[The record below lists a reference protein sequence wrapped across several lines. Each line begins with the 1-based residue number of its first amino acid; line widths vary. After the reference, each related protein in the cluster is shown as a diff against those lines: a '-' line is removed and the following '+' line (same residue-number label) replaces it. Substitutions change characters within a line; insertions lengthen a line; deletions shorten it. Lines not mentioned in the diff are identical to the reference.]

1 MGQIITSLKAW
12 PISLKTNTKFRL
24 QSEEINSSKLLSIG
38 SQIKGSY
45 KATPKGAQT
54 CQYEGCDASDN
65 LEEHHINPQVH
76 IRKDL
81 NPFMKSL
88 IAKKRKTI
96 TLCRKH
102 HNLCHRRR
110 IFLAK
115 PKKEKA
121 DNA

>member
-1 MGQIITSLKAW
+1 M
-12 PISLKTNTKFRL
+12 P
-24 QSEEINSSKLLSIG
+24 ELLSVN
-38 SQIKGSY
+38 SQVKGSH
-45 KATPKGAQT
+45 KNTLKGSQT
-54 CQYEGCDASDN
+54 CQYEGCDAYDN
-65 LEEHHINPQVH
+65 LEEHHINPQVN

-81 NPFMKSL
+81 NPCMKSL

-115 PKKEKA
+115 LKKEKA
-121 DNA
+121 DSA